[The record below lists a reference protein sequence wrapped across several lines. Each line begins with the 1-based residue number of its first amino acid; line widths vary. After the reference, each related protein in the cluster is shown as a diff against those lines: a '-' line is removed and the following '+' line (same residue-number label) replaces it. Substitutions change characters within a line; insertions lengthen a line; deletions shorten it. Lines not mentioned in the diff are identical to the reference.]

1 MNLKIALAYIGQDL
15 FLVLNN
21 TNSDEIVTAL
31 ANSVQLGPR
40 GVFPLHNLYRYVL
53 LHLEGF
59 LRLFVWKRT
68 GIHFAHFGLESGIVF
83 GGTMGLYE
91 RLYRFN
97 SKWARKKNMRIRN
110 GFEEF
115 FVWSSFVVFLY
126 IAYNF

>member
-1 MNLKIALAYIGQDL
+1 MWFIGVVVEQETSAPPPTKNPGSAP
-15 FLVLNN
+15 V
-21 TNSDEIVTAL
+21 
-31 ANSVQLGPR
+31 
-40 GVFPLHNLYRYVL
+40 YRYVL
-53 LHLEGF
+53 PHLEGF

-83 GGTMGLYE
+83 EGTTGLYE

-97 SKWARKKNMRIRN
+97 PKWARKKNMRIRN